1 MILFLGEEPLNKDPL
16 FVDSEK
22 HDYRLKPESPAL
34 KAGKPVGLDD
44 SLHPTLGAYDGN
56 NQWAPPKPLP
66 RYTPVALMEENK
78 KLKKLEPKLPN
89 LKID

>member
-1 MILFLGEEPLNKDPL
+1 MKIFFDVDYTIL
-16 FVDSEK
+16 
-22 HDYRLKPESPAL
+22 
-34 KAGKPVGLDD
+34 GLDD

-66 RYTPVALMEENK
+66 RYTPVALQEEIMKLN
-78 KLKKLEPKLPN
+78 KLKPKLPN